1 MARAYDRGGRRLGI
15 MALKQKLDYSDLA
28 SAPDDG
34 LRYEILNGDLLVTP
48 APSLVHQRVSRRL
61 QRQLE
66 DYFHTAGRGEVF
78 DAPAD
83 VILTPHDVVEPDL
96 LVVTD
101 AQQLSRRGVEGPPTL
116 VVEILSL
123 STRDHDQTLKARR
136 YAELG
141 IPHYW
146 IVDPD
151 ALRIVFYS
159 AEGRRYVVAA
169 EAEGDTTVVAP
180 GWPGLTIAVGE
191 LWKPS
196 PLERADGA

>member
-1 MARAYDRGGRRLGI
+1 

-66 DYFHTAGRGEVF
+66 DSFHTAGRGEVF
-78 DAPAD
+78 AAPAD

-116 VVEILSL
+116 VVEILSP

-151 ALRIVFYS
+151 ALRVAFYR
-159 AEGRRYVVAA
+159 AKGPRYVVAA
-169 EAEGDTTVVAP
+169 EAEGDTTVEAP

-196 PLERADGA
+196 PLERPDGA